1 VSAPGI
7 VTQSDFRWLLSAR
20 TIPQIRHIET
30 LLHEFSDNSESPH
43 KPVFECFCNP
53 AKRIREYRMTENEQE
68 KEETILF
75 GVKPTRIPV
84 GDIIRARRT
93 GFGRMEV
100 MRIDQVSREERMAWI
115 LKVEEAITFLQ
126 SYRAGAKQSL
136 DIELDEMTVEGEAK
150 QRQLDLKY
158 RNEVRLEPVKKD
170 KKADQVSKALALLG
184 LSVEDLKNLQSK

>member
-1 VSAPGI
+1 
-7 VTQSDFRWLLSAR
+7 
-20 TIPQIRHIET
+20 
-30 LLHEFSDNSESPH
+30 
-43 KPVFECFCNP
+43 
-53 AKRIREYRMTENEQE
+53 MTENEQE

-136 DIELDEMTVEGEAK
+136 DFELDEMTVEGEAK